1 MITLKNDILSIK
13 VDRHGAELWSIRD
26 HSGREFIW
34 QADPAFW
41 KRHAPVLFP
50 IVGSLWD
57 KKYRVDGKEYSLEQ
71 HGFARDMDFHLVS
84 SDENT
89 LWYELKSDAE
99 TLAKYPYAF
108 TLKIG
113 YKLTGNKIQVMW
125 EVSNNDGKTMYF
137 QIGAHPAFY
146 YPDFNPDLRQLK
158 KYSEKILSSAMRTT
172 DVKARHAESRS
183 LPRDPGFRVRVT

>member
-57 KKYRVDGKEYSLEQ
+57 FFGRKYIVVRAQVRCGNIGKIPLRI
-71 HGFARDMDFHLVS
+71 HI
-84 SDENT
+84 ENR
-89 LWYELKSDAE
+89 LQAD
-99 TLAKYPYAF
+99 
-108 TLKIG
+108 
-113 YKLTGNKIQVMW
+113 
-125 EVSNNDGKTMYF
+125 
-137 QIGAHPAFY
+137 
-146 YPDFNPDLRQLK
+146 RQQD
-158 KYSEKILSSAMRTT
+158 T
-172 DVKARHAESRS
+172 DNVGSQQQ
-183 LPRDPGFRVRVT
+183 